1 MMTKINADNLKY
13 LTLRQKKAAILM
25 LEGKSYVEISKILG
39 CSKQNVS
46 QLLKSAGNQ
55 VEIKSSSKQ
64 MFIPS
69 LKKQEKITIKK
80 QEEVRRKQE
89 SARRKRESA
98 RTRQEETQL
107 YRKERYLGKSLS
119 VLTPAESRVFLL
131 WLDGFT
137 YREIGEKLQVSAGIG
152 TLLNRARKKL
162 DGTYEETRQQ
172 INLRRKENRKKC
184 HEEDSEIQHKLKSRE
199 QRLSEMREYNKR
211 YYQAYREEI
220 LSRRKSKKNVPKV

>member
-13 LTLRQKKAAILM
+13 LTLMQKKAAILM
-25 LEGKSYVEISKILG
+25 LEGRSYVEISKILG

-46 QLLKSAGNQ
+46 QLLKSAGNR

-69 LKKQEKITIKK
+69 LKRQEKITIKK

-89 SARRKRESA
+89 SARKRQKEA
-98 RTRQEETQL
+98 QL

-152 TLLNRARKKL
+152 TLLNHARKKL

-172 INLRRKENRKKC
+172 INLRRKEYRKRHK
-184 HEEDSEIQHKLKSRE
+184 EDSEIQHKLKSRE

-211 YYQAYREEI
+211 YYQAHREEI

>member
-1 MMTKINADNLKY
+1 MIVIYRELPIV
-13 LTLRQKKAAILM
+13 LSQW
-25 LEGKSYVEISKILG
+25 VVHISKILG

-89 SARRKRESA
+89 SARK
-98 RTRQEETQL
+98 RQEETQL

>member
-13 LTLRQKKAAILM
+13 LTLMQKKAAILM
-25 LEGKSYVEISKILG
+25 LEGRSYVEISKILG

-46 QLLKSAGNQ
+46 QLLKSAGNR

-69 LKKQEKITIKK
+69 LKRQEKITIKK

-89 SARRKRESA
+89 STRK
-98 RTRQEETQL
+98 RQEEAQL

-172 INLRRKENRKKC
+172 INLRRKEYRKR
-184 HEEDSEIQHKLKSRE
+184 HEKDSEIQHKLKSRE

-211 YYQAYREEI
+211 YYQAHREEI

>member
-55 VEIKSSSKQ
+55 VEI
-64 MFIPS
+64 PS

-98 RTRQEETQL
+98 RKRQEETQL

>member
-1 MMTKINADNLKY
+1 MMTKINAKNLKY
-13 LTLRQKKAAILM
+13 LTLKQKKAAILM

-46 QLLKSAGNQ
+46 QLLKSAGNR

-69 LKKQEKITIKK
+69 LKRQEKITIKK
-80 QEEVRRKQE
+80 QEEDRRKQE
-89 SARRKRESA
+89 SDRRKRESD
-98 RTRQEETQL
+98 RKRQEEAQL

-137 YREIGEKLQVSAGIG
+137 YREIREKLQVSTVG
-152 TLLNRARKKL
+152 TLLTRARKKL

-172 INLRRKENRKKC
+172 INLRRKEYRKKR

-199 QRLSEMREYNKR
+199 QRLSERREYNKR
-211 YYQAYREEI
+211 YYQAHREEI
-220 LSRRKSKKNVPKV
+220 LSRRKSKKNVLKV

>member
-1 MMTKINADNLKY
+1 MTKINADNLKY
-13 LTLRQKKAAILM
+13 LTLMQKKAAILM
-25 LEGKSYVEISKILG
+25 LEGRSYVEISKILG

-46 QLLKSAGNQ
+46 QLLKSAGNR

-69 LKKQEKITIKK
+69 LKRQEKITIKK

-89 SARRKRESA
+89 STRRKRESA
-98 RTRQEETQL
+98 RKRQEEAQL

-137 YREIGEKLQVSAGIG
+137 YRDIGEKLQVSAGIG
-152 TLLNRARKKL
+152 TLLKRARKE
-162 DGTYEETRQQ
+162 Y
-172 INLRRKENRKKC
+172 RKR
-184 HEEDSEIQHKLKSRE
+184 HEKDSEIQHKLKSRE

-211 YYQAYREEI
+211 YYQAHREEI

>member
-1 MMTKINADNLKY
+1 MITKINADNLKY
-13 LTLRQKKAAILM
+13 LTLKQKKAAVLM
-25 LEGKSYVEISKILG
+25 LEGRSYVEISKILG

-46 QLLKSAGNQ
+46 QLLKSAGNR

-64 MFIPS
+64 QMFIPS
-69 LKKQEKITIKK
+69 LKRQEKITIKK
-80 QEEVRRKQE
+80 QEEDRRKQE
-89 SARRKRESA
+89 AARRKREAA
-98 RTRQEETQL
+98 RKRQEEAQL

-137 YREIGEKLQVSAGIG
+137 YQEIGENLQVSTVG

-172 INLRRKENRKKC
+172 INLRRKENRKKR
-184 HEEDSEIQHKLKSRE
+184 HEEDSEIQHKSKSRE
-199 QRLSEMREYNKR
+199 QRLSDMKEYNKH
-211 YYQAYREEI
+211 YYQAHREEI
-220 LSRRKSKKNVPKV
+220 LSRRKSKNNVPKL

>member
-1 MMTKINADNLKY
+1 MTKINAKNLKY
-13 LTLRQKKAAILM
+13 LTLKQKKAAILM

-46 QLLKSAGNQ
+46 QLLKSAGNR

-69 LKKQEKITIKK
+69 LKRQEKITIKK
-80 QEEVRRKQE
+80 QE
-89 SARRKRESA
+89 SDRRKRESD
-98 RTRQEETQL
+98 RKRQEEAQL

-137 YREIGEKLQVSAGIG
+137 YREIREKLQVSTVG

-172 INLRRKENRKKC
+172 INLRRKEYRKKR

-199 QRLSEMREYNKR
+199 QRLSERREYNKR
-211 YYQAYREEI
+211 YYQAHREEI
-220 LSRRKSKKNVPKV
+220 LSRRKSKKNVLKV

>member
-1 MMTKINADNLKY
+1 
-13 LTLRQKKAAILM
+13 M
-25 LEGKSYVEISKILG
+25 LEGRSYVEISKILG

-46 QLLKSAGNQ
+46 QLLKSASNQ

-69 LKKQEKITIKK
+69 LKRQEKITIKK

-89 SARRKRESA
+89 SARKRQKEA
-98 RTRQEETQL
+98 QL

-152 TLLNRARKKL
+152 TLLNHARKKL

-172 INLRRKENRKKC
+172 INLRRKEYRKRHK
-184 HEEDSEIQHKLKSRE
+184 EDSEIQHKLKSRE

-211 YYQAYREEI
+211 YYQAHREEI

>member
-1 MMTKINADNLKY
+1 MTKINADNLKY

-89 SARRKRESA
+89 SARKRQKEA
-98 RTRQEETQL
+98 QL

>member
-13 LTLRQKKAAILM
+13 LTLKQKKAAILM
-25 LEGKSYVEISKILG
+25 LEGRSYVEISKILG

-46 QLLKSAGNQ
+46 QLLKSASNQ

-69 LKKQEKITIKK
+69 LKRQEKITIKK

-89 SARRKRESA
+89 SARKRQKEA
-98 RTRQEETQL
+98 QL

-152 TLLNRARKKL
+152 TLLNHARKKL

-172 INLRRKENRKKC
+172 INLRRKEYRKRHK
-184 HEEDSEIQHKLKSRE
+184 EDSEIQHKLKSRE

>member
-13 LTLRQKKAAILM
+13 LTFRQKKAAILM

-89 SARRKRESA
+89 SAKK
-98 RTRQEETQL
+98 RQEETQL

>member
-13 LTLRQKKAAILM
+13 LTLKQKKAAILM
-25 LEGKSYVEISKILG
+25 LEGRSYVEISKILG

-46 QLLKSAGNQ
+46 QLLKSASNQ

-69 LKKQEKITIKK
+69 LKRQEKITIKK

-89 SARRKRESA
+89 SARKRQKEA
-98 RTRQEETQL
+98 QL

-152 TLLNRARKKL
+152 TLLNHARKKL

-172 INLRRKENRKKC
+172 INLRRKEYRKRHK
-184 HEEDSEIQHKLKSRE
+184 EDSEIQHKLKSRE

-211 YYQAYREEI
+211 YYQAHREEI

>member
-1 MMTKINADNLKY
+1 MTKINADNLKY

-89 SARRKRESA
+89 SARK
-98 RTRQEETQL
+98 RQEETQL

-137 YREIGEKLQVSAGIG
+137 YREIREKLQVSTVG